1 MNAWIARLPRSWM
14 RESLLL
20 MRADRPIGTWL
31 LLWPA
36 LWGLA
41 AASGGRPS
49 WGLLVIFSVGAFVM
63 RSAGCVANDI
73 TDRDIDPL
81 VARTR
86 TRPLAAGRVSLVV
99 AKRLL
104 VGLLAVA
111 LVLGALLPPLA
122 LGLCFAGALLA
133 LTYPFAKR
141 FIAVPQFYL
150 GVAFAWGVL
159 IAWAAA
165 AQGLPRE
172 AWLLFLA
179 ALTWTVGFD
188 TIYAM
193 MDREDDLKIGVH
205 STAIF
210 FGRYDR
216 AATAALYLLTLAFL
230 VATGMGLGLK
240 IGYYLFLLAALIHG
254 GWQIHAIRHRD
265 SGALLRAFL
274 ANKGF
279 GLVVFLGFLAGG

>member
-1 MNAWIARLPRSWM
+1 MNAWIARLPQPWM

-49 WGLLVIFSVGAFVM
+49 WGLLVIFSLGAFVM

-86 TRPLAAGRVSLVV
+86 TRPLAAGRISLIV

-104 VGLLAVA
+104 VGLLVVA
-111 LVLGALLPPLA
+111 LALGALLPPLA
-122 LGLCFAGALLA
+122 LGLCFAGGLLA

-141 FIAVPQFYL
+141 FIPVPQFHL
-150 GVAFAWGVL
+150 GVAFAWGVV

-165 AQGLPRE
+165 ARTLPLE
-172 AWLLFLA
+172 AWLLFGA
-179 ALTWTVGFD
+179 ALTWTVAFD

-205 STAIF
+205 SSAIF
-210 FGRYDR
+210 LGRHDLLV
-216 AATAALYLLTLAFL
+216 TAALYLLTLALL
-230 VATGMGLGLK
+230 VATGAALGLK
-240 IGYYLFLLAALIHG
+240 WPYDLFLFAAFLQG
-254 GWQIHAIRHRD
+254 GWQIHLIRHRD
-265 SGALLRAFL
+265 PAALLRAFL
-274 ANKGF
+274 ANKWF
-279 GLVVFLGFLAGG
+279 GLLVFAGFVAGG

>member
-1 MNAWIARLPRSWM
+1 M

-36 LWGLA
+36 LWALA
-41 AASGGRPS
+41 AAGGGRPAWS
-49 WGLLVIFSVGAFVM
+49 LLVIFSLGAFVM

-86 TRPLAAGRVSLVV
+86 TRPLAAGRISLRA

-111 LVLGALLPPLA
+111 LALGALLPVMT
-122 LGLCFAGALLA
+122 LGLCVAGALLA

-141 FIAVPQFYL
+141 FIPTPQVHL
-150 GVAFAWGVL
+150 GVAFAWGVP
-159 IAWAAA
+159 IAWSAAV
-165 AQGLPRE
+165 QELPVE
-172 AWLLFLA
+172 AWILFVA
-179 ALTWTVGFD
+179 AICWTIGFD

-193 MDREDDLKIGVH
+193 MDREDDLKVGVH

-210 FGRYDR
+210 FGRFDI
-216 AATAALYLLTLAFL
+216 AATGLLYLLTL
-230 VATGMGLGLK
+230 GLLAVLGIRLHLN
-240 IGYYLFLLAALIHG
+240 GFYALFLLGALVHA
-254 GWQIHAIRHRD
+254 GWQLFVIRHRET
-265 SGALLRAFL
+265 GAELRAFL
-274 ANKGF
+274 SNKWF
-279 GLVVFLGFLAGG
+279 GWLVFLGLIAGG